1 MDSEKVIQD
10 LNQRFAHPLPE
21 FYKRRIIFW
30 YDEEREFEDK
40 LNEIILND
48 ATVIVLTGANYF
60 AVKKMLGVEKT
71 TDNYVVYCPFSYER
85 PEDDWLLDLKLYSEE
100 YRADLISNWMDE
112 MELPKTVALREKV
125 KEYRK
130 FFRATV
136 RRERI
141 AKQKNTPSVPKQL
154 DLAVMGAL
162 AGIVDVTS
170 KAIIRKMLCAGLDVE
185 TNSLYGEFVDYGV
198 DKAFWDMV
206 RKSTGYVAEAENLGY
221 LTAHILLT
229 AATRTMQPEY
239 LSGWKDFLSEAHQA
253 YCYDLVSDWMHGA
266 DADQLHEIAIRTEE
280 ELKLPG
286 QFMKLEV
293 ADLVNTEIFPC
304 IHELILIKLMTEI
317 ADNIIDVNLIRE
329 TVEKRRTC
337 VGYEEVKD
345 FYEGILQVANMQEF
359 FKEHTMGFHSAQAMK
374 VWKEYTTE
382 YYKMDTFYR
391 LFHKSYSKS
400 LKTYHAKLHDLFS
413 HVMEKEEGLYKNWFL
428 GQLGENWSNVCAE
441 EMERYGKIL
450 EVPQQ
455 TDFYKSK
462 VKNADNRVFVVI
474 SDALRYEVA
483 AELAEQLRRET
494 KSQVDLSSM
503 QGIFPTITK
512 FGMAALLPHERLS
525 VELQGNNIEVF
536 ADGQNTE
543 SNYRDKILK
552 SDREDSIAIRYTDLV
567 SAKRPERSAWVK
579 SKNVIYIYHNTIDE
593 ASHTSDTLVFPAC
606 DDAIAELKNL
616 VRIIV
621 NDFGG
626 TNIMITADHG
636 FLYTYSPLTEDDKA
650 DKAGFKDRIVEY
662 GRRYAI
668 MMKDSNPEYLQ
679 YVKFLDGNTDFETYT
694 PKENVRIKMN
704 GGGLNY
710 VHGGISLQEMSV
722 PLIEYHFLRNQYK
735 EYQRN
740 KDIYAPKSVE
750 VSLLSATHKI
760 SNLIFSLNFYQKEA
774 VGDNRAAA
782 VYQAYFTDSAGK
794 QISDIQKIIADK
806 TSENGQE
813 RVFRCSFNLKSLK
826 YDSRDIYFLVLADEY
841 GNIQTREEFQID
853 IAMAV
858 DDFDFFGEEDA
869 IWKG

>member
-30 YDEEREFEDK
+30 CDEEREFEDK
-40 LNEIILND
+40 LDE
-48 ATVIVLTGANYF
+48 IVLHNAKLIALTGTNYF
-60 AVKKMLGVEKT
+60 AVKKLLGVEDT
-71 TDNYVVYCPFSYER
+71 TGNYVVYCPLSYEK
-85 PEDDWLLDLKLYSEE
+85 PEDDWLLDIRLYSEE

-112 MELPKTVALREKV
+112 MGLPQTAALRKQV

-130 FFRATV
+130 FFQAVV
-136 RRERI
+136 RREKI
-141 AKQKNTPSVPKQL
+141 AKQKSIPSVPRQL
-154 DLAVMGAL
+154 DMAVMGAL
-162 AGIVDVTS
+162 AGIVDVTPY
-170 KAIIRKMLCAGLDVE
+170 AIIKKVLCTGLDAE
-185 TNSLYGEFVDYGV
+185 TNRLYCDFTDYGA

-206 RKSTGYVAEAENLGY
+206 QKGTGYVADTPNLGH
-221 LTAHILLT
+221 LAAHILLT
-229 AATRTMQPEY
+229 GATRTMQPEY
-239 LSGWKDFLSEAHQA
+239 LSKWKDFLSEAHQA
-253 YCYDLVSDWMHGA
+253 YCYDFVSEWLHGT
-266 DADQLHEIAIRTEE
+266 DADQLREIVIRIEE
-280 ELKLPG
+280 ELKLPE

-317 ADNIIDVNLIRE
+317 ADSIIDVNIIKE

-337 VGYEEVKD
+337 VWYEEVKD
-345 FYEGILQVANMQEF
+345 FYEGILQIANMQDF
-359 FKEHTMGFHSAQAMK
+359 FKEYTTGFHSAQAAK

-391 LFHKSYSKS
+391 LFHKSYGKS

-413 HVMEKEEGLYKNWFL
+413 HVMEKAEGLYKNWFL
-428 GQLGENWSNVCAE
+428 GQLGENWSKVCAE

-455 TDFYKSK
+455 EEFYKSK
-462 VKNADNRVFVVI
+462 VKNADNRVFVII

-483 AELAEQLRRET
+483 ADLADQLRRET

-512 FGMAALLPHERLS
+512 FGMAALLPHEKLS
-525 VELQGNNIEVF
+525 VELQGNVVEVF
-536 ADGQNTE
+536 ADSQSTE
-543 SNYRDKILK
+543 SNYYRDRILK
-552 SDREDSIAIRYTDLV
+552 TDREDSVALKYTDLV
-567 SAKRPERSAWVK
+567 TAKRPERSAWVK
-579 SKNVIYIYHNTIDE
+579 SKNVVYIYHDTIDE

-606 DDAIAELKNL
+606 DDAIEELKNL
-616 VRIIV
+616 VRIITS
-621 NDFGG
+621 DFGG

-650 DKAGFKDRIVEY
+650 DKAGFKNRIVEY

-668 MMKDSNPEYLQ
+668 MMKDSKPEYLQ
-679 YVKFLDGNTDFETYT
+679 YVKFLDGNTDYEAYA

-704 GGGLNY
+704 SGGLNY
-710 VHGGISLQEMSV
+710 VHGGISLQELCV
-722 PLIEYHFLRNQYK
+722 PLIEYHFLRNQSK

-740 KDIYAPKSVE
+740 KEVYDTKPVE

-760 SNLIFSLNFYQKEA
+760 SNMIFSLNFYQKEA
-774 VGDNRAAA
+774 VGDNRVGA
-782 VYQAYFTDSAGK
+782 VYQIYFTDSKGK
-794 QISDIQKIIADK
+794 QISDVQKIIADK

-813 RVFRCSFNLKSLK
+813 RTFRCSFNLKSLK
-826 YDSRDIYFLVLADEY
+826 YDNKDIYYLVIAEE
-841 GNIQTREEFQID
+841 GGEIKAQEEFQID
-853 IAMAV
+853 IALAV
-858 DDFDFFGEEDA
+858 DGFDFFG
-869 IWKG
+869 

>member
-10 LNQRFAHPLPE
+10 LNQRFAQPLPE

-30 YDEEREFEDK
+30 CDEEREFEDK
-40 LNEIILND
+40 LDEIVLND
-48 ATVIVLTGANYF
+48 AMLVVLTGANYF
-60 AVKKMLGVEKT
+60 AMKKLLGVEDT
-71 TDNYVVYCPFSYER
+71 TGNYVVYCPLSYDK
-85 PEDDWLLDLKLYSEE
+85 PEDDWLLDIRLYSEE

-112 MELPKTVALREKV
+112 MGLPQTVALRKQV

-130 FFRATV
+130 FFKASV

-141 AKQKNTPSVPKQL
+141 VKQKNTPSVPRQL
-154 DLAVMGAL
+154 DMAVMGAL
-162 AGIVDVTS
+162 AGIVDVTPN
-170 KAIIRKMLCAGLDVE
+170 AIIKKVLCAGLDAE
-185 TNSLYGEFVDYGV
+185 TNSLYCDFIDYGA

-206 RKSTGYVAEAENLGY
+206 QKGTGYVSDVPDLLH

-229 AATRTMQPEY
+229 SATRTMQSEY
-239 LSGWKDFLSEAHQA
+239 LSRWKNFLSEAHQA
-253 YCYDLVSDWMHGA
+253 YCYDFVSDWLHGT
-266 DADQLHEIAIRTEE
+266 DAEQLREIVIRIEE
-280 ELKLPG
+280 ELKLPE

-317 ADNIIDVNLIRE
+317 ADSIIDVNIIKE

-337 VGYEEVKD
+337 VWYEEVKD
-345 FYEGILQVANMQEF
+345 FYEGILQVANMQDF
-359 FKEHTMGFHSAQAMK
+359 FKEHTIGFHSAQAVK

-391 LFHKSYSKS
+391 LFHKSYGKS
-400 LKTYHAKLHDLFS
+400 LKIYHAKLHDLFS
-413 HVMEKEEGLYKNWFL
+413 HVMEKAEGLYKNWFL
-428 GQLGENWSNVCAE
+428 GQLGENWSKVCAE

-455 TDFYKSK
+455 VDFYKSK
-462 VKNADNRVFVVI
+462 VKNADNRVFVII

-483 AELAEQLRRET
+483 AELADQLRRET

-512 FGMAALLPHERLS
+512 FGMAALLPHEKLS
-525 VELQGNNIEVF
+525 TELRGDNIKVL
-536 ADGQNTE
+536 ADGQLTE

-552 SDREDSIAIRYTDLV
+552 SVREDSVAIRYADLV
-567 SAKRPERSAWVK
+567 SAKRPERSEWVR
-579 SKNVIYIYHNTIDE
+579 SKNVIYIYHDTIDE
-593 ASHTSDTLVFPAC
+593 ASHISDTMVFPAC
-606 DDAIAELKNL
+606 DDAITELKNL

-626 TNIMITADHG
+626 TNIMVTADHG
-636 FLYTYSPLTEDDKA
+636 FLYTHSLLIEDDKV
-650 DKAGFKDRIVEY
+650 DKTGFKNRIVEY

-668 MMKDSNPEYLQ
+668 MMKDSKPEYLQ
-679 YVKFLDGNTDFETYT
+679 YVKFLDGDTDYEAYA

-704 GGGLNY
+704 GEGLNY
-710 VHGGISLQEMSV
+710 VHGGISLQEMCV
-722 PLIEYHFLRNQYK
+722 PLIEYHYLRNQSK

-740 KDIYAPKSVE
+740 KDVYDTKPVE

-760 SNLIFSLNFYQKEA
+760 SNMIFALNFYQKEA
-774 VGDNRAAA
+774 VGDNRAAT
-782 VYQAYFTDSAGK
+782 VYQVYFTDSNGK
-794 QISDIQKIIADK
+794 QISDVQKIIADK

-813 RVFRCSFNLKSLK
+813 RTFRCSFNLKSLK
-826 YDSRDIYFLVLADEY
+826 YDNKKIYYLMIANER
-841 GNIQTREEFQID
+841 GEIKAREEFQID
-853 IAMAV
+853 IALAV
-858 DDFDFFGEEDA
+858 DDFDFFE
-869 IWKG
+869 

>member
-10 LNQRFAHPLPE
+10 LNQRFAQPLPE

-40 LNEIILND
+40 LDEIILNN
-48 ATVIVLTGANYF
+48 ATVIELTGANYF

-71 TDNYVVYCPFSYER
+71 TDNFVVYCPFSYEK
-85 PEDDWLLDLKLYSEE
+85 PEDDWLLDIRLYSEE

-112 MELPKTVALREKV
+112 MRLPQTAALRKQV

-130 FFRATV
+130 FFKAVV
-136 RRERI
+136 RREKI
-141 AKQKNTPSVPKQL
+141 AKQKSIPSVPRQL
-154 DLAVMGAL
+154 DMAVLGAL
-162 AGIVDVTS
+162 AGIIDVTPD
-170 KAIIRKMLCAGLDVE
+170 AIIKKVLCDGLDAE
-185 TNSLYGEFVDYGV
+185 KNSLYCDFTDYGI
-198 DKAFWDMV
+198 DKAFWNMV
-206 RKSTGYVAEAENLGY
+206 QKGTGYVADTPNLGH
-221 LTAHILLT
+221 LAAHILLT
-229 AATRTMQPEY
+229 SATRTMQPEY
-239 LSGWKDFLSEAHQA
+239 LSKWKDFLSEAHQA
-253 YCYDLVSDWMHGA
+253 YCYDFVSEWLHGT
-266 DADQLHEIAIRTEE
+266 DADQLREIVIRIEE
-280 ELKLPG
+280 ELKLPE

-293 ADLVNTEIFPC
+293 ADLVNTEIFSC

-317 ADNIIDVNLIRE
+317 ADSIIDVNIIKE

-337 VGYEEVKD
+337 VWYEEVKD
-345 FYEGILQVANMQEF
+345 FYEGILQVANMQDF
-359 FKEHTMGFHSAQAMK
+359 FKEHITGFHSAQAVK

-391 LFHKSYSKS
+391 LFHKSYGKS

-413 HVMEKEEGLYKNWFL
+413 HVMEKAEGLYKNWFL
-428 GQLGENWSNVCAE
+428 GQLGENWSKVCVE

-455 TDFYKSK
+455 EEFYKSK
-462 VKNADNRVFVVI
+462 VKNADNRVFVII

-483 AELAEQLRRET
+483 ADLADQLRRET

-512 FGMAALLPHERLS
+512 FGMAALLPHEKLS
-525 VELQGNNIEVF
+525 VELQGNVVEVF
-536 ADGQNTE
+536 ADSQSTE
-543 SNYRDKILK
+543 SNYYRDRILK
-552 SDREDSIAIRYTDLV
+552 TDREDSVALKYTDLV
-567 SAKRPERSAWVK
+567 TAKRPERSAWVK
-579 SKNVIYIYHNTIDE
+579 AKNVVYIYHDTIDE

-606 DDAIAELKNL
+606 DDAIEELKNL
-616 VRIIV
+616 VRIITS
-621 NDFGG
+621 DFGG

-650 DKAGFKDRIVEY
+650 DKAGFKNRIIEY

-668 MMKDSNPEYLQ
+668 MMKDSKPEYLQ
-679 YVKFLDGNTDFETYT
+679 YVKFLDGNTDYEAYA

-710 VHGGISLQEMSV
+710 VHGGISLQELCV
-722 PLIEYHFLRNQYK
+722 PLIEYHFLRNQSK

-740 KDIYAPKSVE
+740 KEVYDTKPVE

-760 SNLIFSLNFYQKEA
+760 SNMIFSLNFYQKEA
-774 VGDNRAAA
+774 VGDNRVGA
-782 VYQAYFTDSAGK
+782 VYQIYFTDGKGK
-794 QISDIQKIIADK
+794 QISDVQKIIADK

-813 RVFRCSFNLKSLK
+813 RTFRCSFNLKSLI
-826 YDSRDIYFLVLADEY
+826 YDNKEIYYLVIANER
-841 GNIQTREEFQID
+841 GEIKAQEEFQID
-853 IAMAV
+853 IALAV
-858 DDFDFFGEEDA
+858 DGFDFFG
-869 IWKG
+869 